1 MQIFTFGFGIHKKYA
16 SPKPNEIASC
26 GRHTNF
32 YVLLACCTCTFINY
46 LRRKKKGCYYYYP
59 IVVSFLE
66 CTNQSPLGLPSVLD
80 FGNNGFAR
88 I

>member
-46 LRRKKKGCYYYYP
+46 LRRKKRDATTT
-59 IVVSFLE
+59 ILLL
-66 CTNQSPLGLPSVLD
+66 SPS
-80 FGNNGFAR
+80 
-88 I
+88 